1 MARNQEFDLRKY
13 ISQKFRFLLLENSIV
28 ELSIGNAVSKEIV
41 AIDSQLLIN

>member
-13 ISQKFRFLLLENSIV
+13 ISQKCRFLLLENSIV
-28 ELSIGNAVSKEIV
+28 ELRTGNAVGKEIV